1 MGGESI
7 SCTITI
13 TRLNLSSYPLLSN
26 SEQSMNFKSA
36 APGQKHKQT
45 HRSQSAA
52 HGHTNI
58 ICTRR
63 RISLVSAGREVA
75 GVQGRRYSAA
85 PDPLDVPTPASWLHT
100 RSHQP
105 SPLNTCAM
113 PVRRC
118 SFGKLSQQR
127 LPEPLDLSVA
137 RVRLHGRSSGS
148 PPAHL

>member
-1 MGGESI
+1 VHGEI
-7 SCTITI
+7 
-13 TRLNLSSYPLLSN
+13 LSSARPS
-26 SEQSMNFKSA
+26 
-36 APGQKHKQT
+36 
-45 HRSQSAA
+45 
-52 HGHTNI
+52 
-58 ICTRR
+58 
-63 RISLVSAGREVA
+63 GRP
-75 GVQGRRYSAA
+75 Y
-85 PDPLDVPTPASWLHT
+85 SWLHT

-148 PPAHL
+148 PPALARSAFLR